1 MKRFSKEL
9 KINNKSFNT
18 KFGTINIKDNH
29 SLYIFGTT
37 YISPVINKDE
47 YSNDVYIMQKDV
59 KYMVKKLIAESKC
72 FSNNFMFD
80 LDVRSSGIK
89 YNKKSFLSF
98 EIHLLHTNPFY
109 KLSDITSDV
118 SDTIQHLTENFETI
132 LLKNNFINEK
142 KK

>member
-47 YSNDVYIMQKDV
+47 YSNDVYMMQKDV

-89 YNKKSFLSF
+89 YKIYQKMFF
-98 EIHLLHTNPFY
+98 IVCITFVAHKPIFY
-109 KLSDITSDV
+109 IISYIIRCERYDTTS
-118 SDTIQHLTENFETI
+118 N
-132 LLKNNFINEK
+132 
-142 KK
+142 